1 MVYMCVCLPVSNG
14 NGMVRGRTKLVICVT
29 FVLTILLHYVCVI
42 ISGCNREA
50 AAEADMI
57 RERQMK

>member
-1 MVYMCVCLPVSNG
+1 M
-14 NGMVRGRTKLVICVT
+14 T
-29 FVLTILLHYVCVI
+29 FVLTILLQYVCVI